1 MATSARARIETPIT
15 ERVERL
21 RLQLVAGQLAE
32 QMAARIRRRRMELG
46 LNQRE
51 LAERIPSATVSN
63 QTVSLWERAVNQPTG
78 RNLDMLVEAL
88 EVDHAY
94 LYERQQDKSRPT
106 PNLMAVMSDESQL
119 DRIEKMLESVLKRLD
134 ALERLPDQLAD
145 LEERNRR
152 LQADLELFAA
162 EARRQIEEAGRAR
175 TRRPQQGPPS

>member
-1 MATSARARIETPIT
+1 MTAPMTG
-15 ERVERL
+15 RVERL

-32 QMAARIRRRRMELG
+32 QMAARIRTRRMELG

-94 LYERQQDKSRPT
+94 LYERKQDKSRPA

-119 DRIEKMLESVLKRLD
+119 NRIEKMLEDVLSRLD
-134 ALERLPDQLAD
+134 ALERLPARLDA
-145 LEERNRR
+145 LEEQARR
-152 LQADLELFAA
+152 TQADLELFLA
-162 EARRQIEEAGRAR
+162 EARRQSEEAGRAR
-175 TRRPQQGPPS
+175 TDRPQQGPQS